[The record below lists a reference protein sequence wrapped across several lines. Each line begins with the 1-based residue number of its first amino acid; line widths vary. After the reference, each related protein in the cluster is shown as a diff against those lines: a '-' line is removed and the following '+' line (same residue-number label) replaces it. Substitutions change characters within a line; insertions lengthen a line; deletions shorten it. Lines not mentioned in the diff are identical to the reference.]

1 VLVGVPALQSHATL
15 TKGQFPRSD
24 ALLKRAVHLDVHP
37 LFTEQDLGDIV
48 TGIQK
53 VARAVL

>member
-1 VLVGVPALQSHATL
+1 
-15 TKGQFPRSD
+15 
-24 ALLKRAVHLDVHP
+24 VHLDVHP